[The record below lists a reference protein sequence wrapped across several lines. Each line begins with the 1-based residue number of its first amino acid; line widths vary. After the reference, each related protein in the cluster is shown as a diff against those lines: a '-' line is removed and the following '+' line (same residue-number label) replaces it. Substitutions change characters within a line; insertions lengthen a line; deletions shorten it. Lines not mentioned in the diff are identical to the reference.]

1 MKKST
6 MLKDT
11 LSLFL
16 ITLVSGALLGTA
28 YHITN
33 PIIEAKQAAKKLE
46 AYAAVYPDAAGV
58 RESEALT
65 AAVAGAEDF
74 FAENEISGAYVTE
87 ALEAIDDKGE
97 VIGYAMNFGA
107 TKGFGGAIDMSLGI
121 DKNGVIQGLSILVNN
136 ETQGFGSKASEPEFL
151 DQFPGVKGPQIKAV
165 SGKSAENEID
175 GISGA
180 TVTTKAVTGGI
191 NGALAFIYANGEI
204 SE

>member
-1 MKKST
+1 MKKSS

-28 YHITN
+28 YHVTKPVID
-33 PIIEAKQAAKKLE
+33 AKAAAKKLE
-46 AYAAVYPDAAGV
+46 AYVAVYPTAAGMQ
-58 RESEALT
+58 ENEAIT
-65 AAVAGAEDF
+65 AAIADIDTF
-74 FAENEISGAYVTE
+74 FTENEISGAYVTE
-87 ALEAIDDKGE
+87 VLEAIDESGE

-121 DKNGVIQGLSILVNN
+121 DKTGTIQGLSILVNN
-136 ETQGFGSKASEPEFL
+136 ETQGFGSKASEPAFL
-151 DQFPGVKGPQIKAV
+151 DQFPGVKGPEIKAV

-175 GISGA
+175 GITGA
-180 TVTTKAVTGGI
+180 TVTTKAVTAGI
-191 NGALAFIYANGEI
+191 NGALAFLYANGEF